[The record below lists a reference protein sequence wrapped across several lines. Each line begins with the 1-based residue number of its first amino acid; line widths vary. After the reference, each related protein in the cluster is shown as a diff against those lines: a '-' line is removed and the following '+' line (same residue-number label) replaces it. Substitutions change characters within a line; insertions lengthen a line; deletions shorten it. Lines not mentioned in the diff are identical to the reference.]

1 MVDIQLRDFELRFN
15 YFGIIDLE
23 FSSWKGS
30 QKRNWS
36 LKWEKRE
43 VINIGISKFNKSF
56 VGRVYERNFF
66 FKPKNRKLSLY
77 FQNLTSITQSKIN
90 RYNHLNEEDL
100 QKVEIFFK
108 DTNYI
113 LSNGIDKIILEED
126 LKDKKINAKKFL
138 FIKKIVNIKP
148 FISNLLNVSQDK
160 AISSNL
166 PKLIGI
172 KKKGLLKKHFA
183 IDDVRSIYVSLKHLH
198 KKGVFTL
205 NGFTKL
211 CNANCK

>member
-43 VINIGISKFNKSF
+43 VINIGVSKFNKSF
-56 VGRVYERNFF
+56 LGKIYEKNFF

-77 FQNLTSITQSKIN
+77 FQNLTSITQSKIE

-100 QKVEIFFK
+100 QKVEFFFK

-113 LSNGIDKIILEED
+113 LSNGIDKVILEED

-148 FISNLLNVSQDK
+148 LISNLLNISQDK
-160 AISSNL
+160 AISSDL
-166 PKLIGI
+166 PGLIGI
-172 KKKGLLKKHFA
+172 KKKGLLKKHLA
-183 IDDVRSIYVSLKHLH
+183 IDDVRSIYISLKHLH

-205 NGFTKL
+205 NSLTKF
-211 CNANCK
+211 CKANCK